1 MSTSGRAGHLR
12 TVQPPGDGLP
22 RSTPPTGD
30 QRALRDVLG
39 RFATGITVLTSA
51 GEVAHG
57 MTANSFSSVSLDP
70 PLVLVC
76 VSRGALMH
84 QTIAANRTFAVSV
97 LGADQEY
104 IARYF
109 ANSERP
115 AGLAQFDSVDWDPGP
130 STGAPLLANAL
141 AWLECE
147 LSEVYDGGDHSIFLG
162 RVLGLGNGA
171 EHRALLFYGGTYH
184 QVLPSSP
191 AVQRPTV
198 NHLETS

>member
-1 MSTSGRAGHLR
+1 MTTNGQANHLR
-12 TVQPPGDGLP
+12 AAPSLPDGLP
-22 RSTPPTGD
+22 RSAPPNGD

-76 VSRGALMH
+76 VRRGALMH
-84 QTIAANRTFAVSV
+84 DTIAVNKAFAVSM
-97 LGADQEY
+97 LDADQEH

-109 ANSERP
+109 AKSERP
-115 AGLAQFDSVDWDPGP
+115 AGLAQFDNFDWDPGP
-130 STGAPLLANAL
+130 STGAPLLAGAL

-147 LSEVYDGGDHSIFLG
+147 LSEVYEGGDHSIFIG

-171 EHRALLFYGGTYH
+171 GRRALLFFSGAYH
-184 QVLPSSP
+184 QVLPNP
-191 AVQRPTV
+191 AVGQMHTASQR
-198 NHLETS
+198 ETR